1 MDYELRLNKLKTDID
16 RAKSIKIR
24 SEARL
29 EQLEQQQGELLKELE
44 LLNIKPEELGEEI
57 KKLNEEIETL
67 FVKAESLLP
76 RDIMDRIKNE

>member
-44 LLNIKPEELGEEI
+44 QLNIKPEELGEEI
-57 KKLNEEIETL
+57 KKLNEEIESL